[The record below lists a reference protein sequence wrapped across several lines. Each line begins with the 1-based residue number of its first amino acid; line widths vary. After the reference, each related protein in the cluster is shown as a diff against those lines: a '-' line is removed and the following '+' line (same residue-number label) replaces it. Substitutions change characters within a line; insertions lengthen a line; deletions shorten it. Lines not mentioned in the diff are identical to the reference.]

1 VKNSV
6 RKKTVVGTVISDKLD
21 KAVTVQWET
30 RKIHPLY
37 KKFVTKHKKLK
48 ARDDK
53 NEASKGDVVKI
64 METRPLAK
72 DICWRVVE
80 VIEKAQKE

>member
-6 RKKTVVGTVISDKLD
+6 RKKTVIGTVVSDQMD

-48 ARDDK
+48 ARDDN
-53 NEASKGDVVKI
+53 NEAAKGDVVKI

-72 DICWRVVE
+72 DICWRIVE
-80 VIEKAQKE
+80 VVEKAQKE